1 MWLKPYLC
9 LYQAAAGLTGSLWPQ
24 QGSQK
29 PALARHPNHSQQCRD
44 RAIPHVQ
51 PAGATR
57 WMEMQSKYQKLGRLF
72 SGNSSKPHAK
82 ASASVSNCL
91 RRIAPE
97 VTALK
102 RGFCFS
108 WGNALSPEVP
118 KQVCLQPAA
127 GLGSGAPRISP
138 RDRDLAVMRGE
149 GPESSANKRAQE

>member
-1 MWLKPYLC
+1 
-9 LYQAAAGLTGSLWPQ
+9 
-24 QGSQK
+24 
-29 PALARHPNHSQQCRD
+29 
-44 RAIPHVQ
+44 
-51 PAGATR
+51 
-57 WMEMQSKYQKLGRLF
+57 MEMQSKYQKLGRLF

-102 RGFCFS
+102 VVFS
-108 WGNALSPEVP
+108 WGNALSLEVP

-149 GPESSANKRAQE
+149 GPESFANKRAQE

>member
-1 MWLKPYLC
+1 MAETILVFVSGSSQADRKPVATAVQPEASPH
-9 LYQAAAGLTGSLWPQ
+9 QAAQNTHSSVATEPFLTC
-24 QGSQK
+24 
-29 PALARHPNHSQQCRD
+29 SQQ
-44 RAIPHVQ
+44 Q
-51 PAGATR
+51 PRGRWRCGA
-57 WMEMQSKYQKLGRLF
+57 SIKLGRLF

-82 ASASVSNCL
+82 ASVSVSSCL

-108 WGNALSPEVP
+108 WGNALSPEVS

-127 GLGSGAPRISP
+127 GLGSVAPCISP

-149 GPESSANKRAQE
+149 GSESSANKRAQE